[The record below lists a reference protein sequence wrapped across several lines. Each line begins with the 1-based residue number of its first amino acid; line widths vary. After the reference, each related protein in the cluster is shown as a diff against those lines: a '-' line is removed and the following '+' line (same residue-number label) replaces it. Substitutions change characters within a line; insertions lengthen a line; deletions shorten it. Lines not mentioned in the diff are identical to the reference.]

1 MVTTTAKAAR
11 YTTQVGR
18 AAHSARPNRESLS
31 KRLGKVARQIRA
43 RDEHCCA
50 YCGATE
56 AESGAHL
63 HLDHLTPK
71 AAGGEDLATN
81 LVLAC
86 RRCNS
91 ARQDMTLAQWSAYA
105 AAKFGLRFTARAIR
119 AQARRRLPEA

>member
-1 MVTTTAKAAR
+1 MTTRTERAAR

-43 RDEHCCA
+43 RDEDCCV
-50 YCGATE
+50 YCGRDAD
-56 AESGAHL
+56 ESGAHL

-71 AAGGEDLATN
+71 SAGGEDVATN
-81 LVLAC
+81 LVMAC

-91 ARQDMTLAQWSAYA
+91 ARQDMTVTQFAAYA
-105 AAKFGLRFTARAIR
+105 RAKLGLQFTATAIR